1 MPPVIHVEARSDT
14 EFQVTVQEDGGSSSH
29 QVTVRPETLDRV
41 GGGAPANELV
51 QRSFEFLLEREPK
64 ESILGRFDLEVISRY
79 FPEYE
84 QEMRARLR

>member
-1 MPPVIHVEARSDT
+1 MPPVIHVEARSET
-14 EFQVTVQEDGGSSSH
+14 EFQVTIEEDGGSSSH
-29 QVTVRPETLDRV
+29 RVTVRPETLDRV
-41 GGGAPANELV
+41 GGGAPADELV

>member
-1 MPPVIHVEARSDT
+1 MPPVIHVEARSET
-14 EFQVTVQEDGGSSSH
+14 EFQVTIEEGGGSSSH

-41 GGGAPANELV
+41 GGGAPADELV

-64 ESILGRFDLEVISRY
+64 EAILGRFDLEVISRY

-84 QEMRARLR
+84 SEIRTRLS